1 MNISITGKHHLI
13 LFGILKDFVIREI
26 FYTFYVF
33 ITDFSS
39 YFSLQWTQYS
49 QGGLT
54 ELSYHPGFL
63 LIS

>member
-26 FYTFYVF
+26 FCTFYVF

-49 QGGLT
+49 QTGLPG
-54 ELSYHPGFL
+54 LSYHPGFL